1 MDTLDTRLKD
11 FFTPAAPARLARR
24 VLRRLEPG
32 PDLSGL
38 IARFAIEATTGRRPW
53 SSWISTPSL
62 ARVASISF
70 TVSAA
75 VSPIRRPPS
84 ATPW

>member
-24 VLRRLEPG
+24 VLRRVDEPG

-38 IARFAIEATTGRRPW
+38 IARFAIEASDRGVRRQG
-53 SSWISTPSL
+53 PSPG
-62 ARVASISF
+62 
-70 TVSAA
+70 TAA
-75 VSPIRRPPS
+75 PRGPP
-84 ATPW
+84 AP